1 MPRCPPVGRAVG
13 MKRGWRG
20 VANGPRYGAADG
32 GFTNFTAVPYA
43 SISMVPGLMEPLEKR
58 MATTASAPR
67 RSASAIMRS
76 SATVRAWSVISVYD
90 LISPPTSSFMPAI
103 MSRPMWREVTM
114 LPRTSPRTWT
124 FWPGT
129 TSAEVTIIGKLLCVW
144 GGCDGALI
152 RGVALLAV
160 LYRSSVVA
168 LRPCVLVGRP
178 GCAFDFRGICR
189 LCAHLAR

>member
-1 MPRCPPVGRAVG
+1 
-13 MKRGWRG
+13 
-20 VANGPRYGAADG
+20 
-32 GFTNFTAVPYA
+32 
-43 SISMVPGLMEPLEKR
+43 MVPGLMEPLEKR

-144 GGCDGALI
+144 GGCNGARARRVFALLYCSSV
-152 RGVALLAV
+152 VALLAV

-168 LRPCVLVGRP
+168 LTPCVPVGRP
-178 GCAFDFRGICR
+178 GCPSAFAAF
-189 LCAHLAR
+189 AAYARI